1 MIVSSVI
8 AILLE
13 IQIVVLVFDGNWE
26 VRHPKVFPLFP
37 AKPTNAHHPNLFD
50 LNRSHY
56 EVGNDD
62 GDNDDK
68 KGSTDWLEKQ
78 DYWSGKNWVQI

>member
-1 MIVSSVI
+1 M
-8 AILLE
+8 
-13 IQIVVLVFDGNWE
+13 
-26 VRHPKVFPLFP
+26 FPLFP

-62 GDNDDK
+62 GDSDDK
-68 KGSTDWLEKQ
+68 KRNAEC
-78 DYWSGKNWVQI
+78 